1 MNTAIDRIH
10 LIVKWILIFLM
21 VLMVVDVVWQVFT
34 RFILRYPSSVT
45 EEIATFLLI
54 WVGLLG
60 AAYALHE
67 KAHLGIDL
75 ISSRL
80 SGKNRRYS
88 SIFTYCTIVV
98 IAISVFVAGGSRLV
112 YITLKLEQVSPALQI
127 KMGYIYSV
135 IPISGLLM
143 VFYSIGVVY
152 NSMLELKHSETVE
165 LN

>member
-1 MNTAIDRIH
+1 MNAAINRVH
-10 LIVKWILIFLM
+10 LILKWILIFLM

-45 EEIATFLLI
+45 EEVATFLLI

-60 AAYALHE
+60 SAFALHE

-75 ISSRL
+75 ITNHLSRK
-80 SGKNRRYS
+80 SRQYS
-88 SIFTYCTIVV
+88 CILTYFIVAV
-98 IAISVFVAGGSRLV
+98 IAFAVFTVGGIRIV
-112 YITLKLEQVSPALQI
+112 YITLKLGQISPALQI

-143 VFYSIGVVY
+143 VFYSIGLLY
-152 NSMLELKHSETVE
+152 NSVLELKHYKAAV
-165 LN
+165 